1 MRGVGA
7 DRANSSRRSAGRER
21 LRTRL
26 APELYEVYRLDARSA
41 YVRREHPSRA
51 AFGSETITN
60 GRRIGC
66 AGRCVKAITAAPA
79 AMSKSAFVQRQAAA
93 LGYTWIGT
101 DAALA

>member
-1 MRGVGA
+1 MPKVSFDFRTAVQP
-7 DRANSSRRSAGRER
+7 ER
-21 LRTRL
+21 VMAMLTDFSPNRPELWPML
-26 APELYEVYRLDARSA
+26 APELYQVYRLDARSA

-79 AMSKSAFVQRQAAA
+79 AMSKSAFVQKR
-93 LGYTWIGT
+93 
-101 DAALA
+101 